1 MANEPAMT
9 PSVSEL
15 LERLRQDYL
24 ARLPE
29 DFADLARLSSGLTVN
44 SLDNANLESL
54 HHKLHKLA
62 GSGGTFGFSSLS
74 TQARALEKQ
83 VKTWLDNTSAEVS
96 ENTLVQFAGEIAS
109 LGESMKIA
117 DVDIPSISNAETD
130 SRKKLT
136 IWIVEDDSILCQAL
150 TRQLEPF
157 NYDVKIFNR
166 IADAEVAA
174 ETQHPD
180 MLVMDV
186 MFENENENAT
196 EVLVYRPIL
205 TEMNCPFLFIS
216 STDDFQSR
224 VRASQLGASGYV
236 LKPLDVPRLVNR
248 MEQVFACRRSTSC
261 RVLIVD
267 DDIEL
272 ATHYRLVLLE
282 AGMEAEILIEARI
295 ILDKISNYQPDII
308 LMDVNMPD
316 ISGPDM
322 AGVIRQFDK
331 WFNLP
336 IVYLSADTDLKWQVK
351 AIDRGADDFL
361 IKPIS
366 DAQLVSAVRAHI
378 ERACHFDG
386 QISRDSLTGLLKHS
400 RIKESVEF
408 ETLRARRQR
417 KPVSVAMLD
426 IDHFKR
432 VNDTYGHAAG
442 DVVISAIALLLRQRL
457 RQSDIIGRYGGEEFA
472 VVLPDCDAS
481 TAEQILNDLR
491 VRFASLN
498 FNHEGKD
505 FSCSISIGLAC
516 ITQFPECNG
525 AELLLAADAALYAA
539 KKGGRNKVRI
549 APAILANKE
558 RIQ

>member
-15 LERLRQDYL
+15 LERLCQDYL

-272 ATHYRLVLLE
+272 ATHYRLVLL
-282 AGMEAEILIEARI
+282 
-295 ILDKISNYQPDII
+295 
-308 LMDVNMPD
+308 
-316 ISGPDM
+316 
-322 AGVIRQFDK
+322 
-331 WFNLP
+331 
-336 IVYLSADTDLKWQVK
+336 
-351 AIDRGADDFL
+351 
-361 IKPIS
+361 
-366 DAQLVSAVRAHI
+366 
-378 ERACHFDG
+378 
-386 QISRDSLTGLLKHS
+386 
-400 RIKESVEF
+400 
-408 ETLRARRQR
+408 
-417 KPVSVAMLD
+417 
-426 IDHFKR
+426 
-432 VNDTYGHAAG
+432 
-442 DVVISAIALLLRQRL
+442 
-457 RQSDIIGRYGGEEFA
+457 
-472 VVLPDCDAS
+472 
-481 TAEQILNDLR
+481 
-491 VRFASLN
+491 
-498 FNHEGKD
+498 
-505 FSCSISIGLAC
+505 
-516 ITQFPECNG
+516 
-525 AELLLAADAALYAA
+525 
-539 KKGGRNKVRI
+539 
-549 APAILANKE
+549 
-558 RIQ
+558 